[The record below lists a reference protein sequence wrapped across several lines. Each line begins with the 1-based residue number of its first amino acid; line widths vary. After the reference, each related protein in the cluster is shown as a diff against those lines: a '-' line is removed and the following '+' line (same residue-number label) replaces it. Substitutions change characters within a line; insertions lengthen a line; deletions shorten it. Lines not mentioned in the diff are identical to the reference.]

1 MGVALPVQNVLEG
14 PVFLDASRNLDTM
27 VYDSFIIG
35 VQRWFCSRFQRQKPA
50 LRWKLETG
58 VKEWVFPRLG
68 TFSVSFNETRPHE
81 TGPSPRHPM
90 KIKVG
95 TQLEGDVLRQLKI
108 RAAAE
113 RKPMGEIIQE
123 AVVNYLKDNRKTV
136 ERRESLLRI
145 LDNPS
150 RLPDETFRDLM
161 EADPYDQ
168 SA

>member
-1 MGVALPVQNVLEG
+1 
-14 PVFLDASRNLDTM
+14 
-27 VYDSFIIG
+27 
-35 VQRWFCSRFQRQKPA
+35 
-50 LRWKLETG
+50 
-58 VKEWVFPRLG
+58 
-68 TFSVSFNETRPHE
+68 
-81 TGPSPRHPM
+81 M